1 MLKWTC
7 RYCPSLLL
15 SLSLVPLLALT
26 AHALSMDLLVDG
38 GASSATIGVLSPYPS
53 VAQSL
58 SPAGA
63 GSGEAQLANHL
74 RHGEY
79 IASMSSSGVG
89 LVLGSATIVLDTP
102 AGIDLTLEVVDLG
115 ATLVVPEVFTL
126 AVAPGRS
133 LFDLVGSTLSL
144 DQGMLHGTGSQLGEP
159 VAFEWDLS
167 LDPLTFFFGS
177 GAVGTAQITSGE
189 PFAARLHLPLDLQ
202 ASIFAGPAA
211 TEFVFDLQGK
221 ALVDAILVPEPG
233 TALLVAI
240 GLAVLA
246 GSRRHGAV

>member
-1 MLKWTC
+1 
-7 RYCPSLLL
+7 
-15 SLSLVPLLALT
+15 LVPLLAFT
-26 AHALSMDLLVDG
+26 AHALSVDLHVDG
-38 GASSATIGVLSPYPS
+38 GASSVTIGVSTPYPGA
-53 VAQSL
+53 AQSL

-63 GSGEAQLANHL
+63 GSGEAQLGNHL

-89 LVLGSATIVLDTP
+89 LVLGSATIVLDAP
-102 AGIDLTLEVVDLG
+102 AGIDLTLEVIDLG
-115 ATLVVPEVFTL
+115 ATLFVPEVFTL

-167 LDPLTFFFGS
+167 LDPLTLFFGQ

-189 PFAARLHLPLDLQ
+189 LFAARLDLPLNLQ
-202 ASIFAGPAA
+202 TSIFAGPAA
-211 TEFVFDLQGK
+211 TEFVFNLQGT
-221 ALVDAILVPEPG
+221 ASVDAALVPEPG

-246 GSRRHGAV
+246 GSRRQGVV